1 MHVGLQHAE
10 LGHHFPVL
18 YVVLHWHQ
26 NTPMGSC
33 NFCMLE
39 ISLIRMLQTVQGYWS
54 CCLLICCMCR
64 TNGDQVASKFCVA
77 CLQVLQEAQQVFG
90 AAEQEPAR
98 DVAESMQYTVACLK
112 V

>member
-1 MHVGLQHAE
+1 MMVFHVSQA
-10 LGHHFPVL
+10 
-18 YVVLHWHQ
+18 
-26 NTPMGSC
+26 
-33 NFCMLE
+33 
-39 ISLIRMLQTVQGYWS
+39 
-54 CCLLICCMCR
+54 
-64 TNGDQVASKFCVA
+64 ASKFCVA